1 MRSKIAFFYKML
13 QYILRRIYSS
23 YCLLLL
29 KTKMYL
35 LNINHGKIKT
45 GGGIVKIHLSRK
57 GVIEIGNNV
66 NFANR
71 WEIGFP
77 SRCYIRVNG
86 KGKLIIGDNT
96 GLNSVSIF
104 CDESVTIGNNVHI
117 GGGTQMFDTN
127 FHNMNYKERR
137 LPLLNA
143 KCRTAPIIIDDDVFI
158 GGRCIIG
165 KGVHIGARSIIAA
178 GSVVVKDV
186 PADELWGGNPAK
198 FVKKINIEERNNFL
212 LSYD

>member
-1 MRSKIAFFYKML
+1 
-13 QYILRRIYSS
+13 
-23 YCLLLL
+23 
-29 KTKMYL
+29 MYL